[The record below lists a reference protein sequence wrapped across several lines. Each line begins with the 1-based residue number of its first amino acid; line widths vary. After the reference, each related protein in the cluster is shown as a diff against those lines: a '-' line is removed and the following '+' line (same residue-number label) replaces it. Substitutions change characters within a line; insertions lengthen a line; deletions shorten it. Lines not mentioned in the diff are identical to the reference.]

1 MFRSFD
7 LRSGAMALA
16 IACASTGCLH
26 AYIDPSLP
34 VVGRADLLPAR
45 APRPVQVQTEFV
57 IDGEQNG
64 ILTRQYAPR
73 VLEVAN
79 ASGLFAAASDVPVE
93 GGDLLRVVFETS
105 VEPEEAKPAT
115 FLEDNPPKMPGFRS
129 AHWESVVACKVLY
142 THEGTTTVTRVEHGR
157 YVTFGNEPVPPG
169 LRPVPVTHALRMM
182 VEQLTWNALNDLSH
196 RQAFE

>member
-1 MFRSFD
+1 MFRRLD
-7 LRSGAMALA
+7 LRSSAMALA

-34 VVGRADLLPAR
+34 VVGKADLLPAR

-64 ILTRQYAPR
+64 ILTRLYAPR
-73 VLEVAN
+73 VLEVAH
-79 ASGLFAAASDVPVE
+79 ASGLFTAASDVPVE
-93 GGDLLRVVFETS
+93 GGDVMRVVFETS
-105 VEPEEAKPAT
+105 VASEEASAAT
-115 FLEDNPPKMPGFRS
+115 FLDDHPPKVPGFRS
-129 AHWESVVACKVLY
+129 AHWESVVACKVFY
-142 THEGTTTVTRVEHGR
+142 THDGTTTVTRVEHGR
-157 YVTFGNEPVPPG
+157 YTTFGDAPVPAG
-169 LRPVPVTHALRMM
+169 LRPVPVTQALRMV